1 MSVNYYHDTRNAGFT
16 TFGWNAS
23 KKQIVRL
30 ADEGRRLLSGFE
42 DELSF
47 EDVYYGDADADE
59 IADEFTDVIGDYIG
73 TEHDGSVDYGFECVS
88 QPMTL
93 TAHIE
98 SDWIDKLCELAQ
110 NRNAIE
116 GRNGLHVHI
125 SRAGLG
131 QTVAAQDLA
140 IAKMMLMLERFEN
153 KYISLARRDYNRSGW
168 AYRVEV
174 ADHARHSDS
183 LVEAAKDSGDD
194 RYHSINITNRD
205 TVEFRIFAS
214 TTNPNTLKATLEL
227 VNATATYCM
236 TRTLNQVRDGSWDD
250 FAAYCV
256 GGKYKYLPKYMLR
269 RGVLP
274 SNLAATVNVAA

>member
-1 MSVNYYHDTRNAGFT
+1 MSVNYYHDTRDAGFT

-30 ADEGRRLLSGFE
+30 ADAGRRLLSGFE
-42 DELSF
+42 MEYTF
-47 EDVYYGDADADE
+47 NDVYYGDADVDEVAD
-59 IADEFTDVIGDYIG
+59 DFTDTIGDYIG
-73 TEHDGSVDYGFECVS
+73 TEHDSSVDYGFECVS

-98 SDWIDKLCELAQ
+98 SDWIDKLCGLAQ
-110 NRNAIE
+110 DHCAID
-116 GRNGLHVHI
+116 GRNGFHVHI

-140 IAKMMLMLERFEN
+140 IAKMMLMLERFER
-153 KYISLARRDYNRSGW
+153 KFEALARRDYAYTGW
-168 AYRVEV
+168 ADRVEV
-174 ADHARHSDS
+174 LDHARHSDS
-183 LVEAAKDSGDD
+183 LVEAAKDSGDN

-214 TTNPNTLKATLEL
+214 TTNPDTVKATLEL

-250 FAAYCV
+250 FTTYCCN
-256 GGKYKYLPKYMLR
+256 GKYKYLPKYMLR
-269 RGVLP
+269 MGVLP